1 MSPIVFRPLV
11 TTEKDLYCP
20 QCYYLEIEEARVLL
34 DAGTYESGE
43 CELGQEAFNE
53 GPLIEALRE

>member
-1 MSPIVFRPLV
+1 M